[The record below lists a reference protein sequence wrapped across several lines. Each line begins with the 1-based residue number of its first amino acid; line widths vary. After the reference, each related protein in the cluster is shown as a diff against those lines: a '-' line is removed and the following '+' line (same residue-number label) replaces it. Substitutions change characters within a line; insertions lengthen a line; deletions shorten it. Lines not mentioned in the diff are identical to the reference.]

1 VPSSAFIGVFAPCIG
16 KVARAAVAAGDD
28 ETMTPVLILWG
39 HALAAILFGTL
50 ALARWRRR
58 WDGTAGPAVAVVGA
72 AALTA
77 LWALAVAG
85 VEPREISVHV
95 AEGAR
100 NLAWTGVMAAFVLRA
115 RADGGALAALY
126 GVVMFVMLT
135 ATILAP
141 IGQMPMAPAMVEA
154 VEITRHVL
162 RMMAMAGALLLLC
175 HLAQTASGRQAG
187 GVRLFALALGAMW
200 GLDLAIA
207 LLAFAGPRWT
217 AMPVVARGPVMMG
230 VAVLLA
236 IAATHRGEGSVA
248 VSRTVATRALVALAL
263 LLYVAATALAVDFAS
278 SLAPAVAR
286 AVQTAIVCGAAATL
300 LAVTATPWLRAWLRV
315 KAAKHLFDHRYDYR
329 VEWQRFTTTLGLPGE
344 DAAPLA
350 ERIAKAVADLTDAPA
365 ALLLVEAEGVLA
377 PCAGWRWPDGGR
389 ELPAPLAAHLAAT
402 GRIVSLDSL
411 RGGGGEEAA
420 LVPDWVMGDAAA
432 WAIVPLLHGEALA
445 GAILLARPPVQRALD
460 WEDFDLLRVAGRQ
473 AASHLAED
481 RSRAALAD
489 AQQFD
494 AFNRRFAFL
503 LHDIKNVASQLT
515 LVARNAE
522 RHADNPAFRA
532 DMVVTLRESAGR
544 MATLLARL
552 GQHDGARPE
561 ALQPVDL
568 AALATRVAATRRAQH
583 PFLVEGEAGV
593 PAWGQPARL
602 EQALA
607 HLVQNAVEASAA
619 GVPVRLVVGTEP
631 GGDRL
636 VLAVID
642 RGGGMAPGFVRDR
655 LFRPFVSSKPD
666 GFGIGACEARQLIRA
681 MGGELQV
688 DSREG
693 EGSTF
698 RILLPA
704 EPVMAVAA

>member
-1 VPSSAFIGVFAPCIG
+1 
-16 KVARAAVAAGDD
+16 
-28 ETMTPVLILWG
+28 MTPVLILWG

-58 WDGTAGPAVAVVGA
+58 WDTTAGPVTATVAA

-85 VEPREISVHV
+85 VEPRDISAHL
-95 AEGAR
+95 AEGMR
-100 NLAWTGVMAAFVLRA
+100 NMAWTGVMAAFVLRA
-115 RADGGALAALY
+115 RADGGALATLY
-126 GVVMFVMLT
+126 GVVLFVMLA
-135 ATILAP
+135 ATVLVP
-141 IGQMPMAPAMVEA
+141 IAQIPMGEGMFVAA
-154 VEITRHVL
+154 EITRHVL

-175 HLAQTASGRQAG
+175 HLAQVASGPQAG

-217 AMPVVARGPVMMG
+217 MMPVVARGPVMMG

-248 VSRTVATRALVALAL
+248 VSRIVATRALIALAL
-263 LLYVAATALAVDFAS
+263 LLYVAATALAVDLAS
-278 SLAPAVAR
+278 ALAPPIARVA
-286 AVQTAIVCGAAATL
+286 QTAIVCGAAATL
-300 LAVTATPWLRAWLRV
+300 IAFTATPWLRAWLRV

-329 VEWQRFTTTLGLPGE
+329 IEWQRFTTTLGLPGE
-344 DAAPLA
+344 GAAPLG
-350 ERIAKAVADLTDAPA
+350 ERIAKAVADLTEAPA
-365 ALLLVEAEGVLA
+365 ALLLVAVDGMLA
-377 PCAGWRWPDGGR
+377 PWAGWRWADGGR
-389 ELPAPLAAHLAAT
+389 ELPAALAAHLAAT
-402 GRIVSLDSL
+402 GRIVSLDTL
-411 RGGGGEEAA
+411 RGGEGAA
-420 LVPDWVMGDAAA
+420 ETALMPDWLLADAVA
-432 WAIVPLLHGEALA
+432 WAIVPLLHGDELA
-445 GAILLARPPVQRALD
+445 GAVLLARPPVDRALD

-473 AASHLAED
+473 AASYLAED
-481 RSRAALAD
+481 RSQAALID

-552 GQHDGARPE
+552 GQHDGIRAEP
-561 ALQPVDL
+561 LQPIDL
-568 AALATRVAATRRAQH
+568 AALAARVAAGRRAQH
-583 PFLVEGEAGV
+583 PVIVEGEAAG
-593 PAWGQPARL
+593 PAWGHPARL
-602 EQALA
+602 EQALS
-607 HLVQNAVEASAA
+607 HLVQNAIEASPPGA
-619 GVPVRLVVGTEP
+619 PVGLHLGMA
-631 GGDRL
+631 GDRL
-636 VLAVID
+636 MLAVTD
-642 RGGGMAPGFVRDR
+642 RGAGMTPGFVRDR

-666 GFGIGACEARQLIRA
+666 GFGIGACEARQLVAA

-688 DSREG
+688 ESREG
-693 EGSTF
+693 EGSVF

-704 EPVMAVAA
+704 APVMAAMMPLTLAVAA

>member
-1 VPSSAFIGVFAPCIG
+1 
-16 KVARAAVAAGDD
+16 
-28 ETMTPVLILWG
+28 MTPVLILWG
-39 HALAAILFGTL
+39 HALAAILFATL

-58 WDGTAGPAVAVVGA
+58 WDAAAGPVAAVVA
-72 AALTA
+72 AAGLTA

-85 VEPREISVHV
+85 VEPRDVSVHV

-100 NLAWTGVMAAFVLRA
+100 NLTWTGVMAAFVLRA
-115 RADGGALAALY
+115 RADRGALAALY
-126 GVVMFVMLT
+126 GVVMFVMLA
-135 ATILAP
+135 ATILAAVA
-141 IGQMPMAPAMVEA
+141 QMPMAAGMFEA

-175 HLAQTASGRQAG
+175 HLAQAASGPQAG

-217 AMPVVARGPVMMG
+217 IMPVMARGPVMMG

-248 VSRTVATRALVALAL
+248 VSRTVATRALVGLAL
-263 LLYVAATALAVDFAS
+263 LLYVAATALAVDLAS
-278 SLAPAVAR
+278 ALAPAIAR

-344 DAAPLA
+344 GAAPLG

-365 ALLLVEAEGVLA
+365 ALLLVAGDGLLA
-377 PCAGWRWPDGGR
+377 PWAGWRWADGGR
-389 ELPAPLAAHLAAT
+389 ALPAPLAAYLAAT
-402 GRIVSLDSL
+402 GRIVSLDTL
-411 RGGGGEEAA
+411 RGGGDAAEAA
-420 LVPDWVMGDAAA
+420 LVPDWLLDDPVA
-432 WAIVPLLHGEALA
+432 WAIVPLFHGEALA

-473 AASHLAED
+473 AASYLAED
-481 RSRAALAD
+481 RSQAALAD
-489 AQQFD
+489 ARQFD

-503 LHDIKNVASQLT
+503 IHDIKNVASQLT

-552 GQHDGARPE
+552 GQHDGARVE
-561 ALQPVDL
+561 ALQPLDL
-568 AALATRVAATRRAQH
+568 TALAMRVAAVRRAQH
-583 PFLVEGEAGV
+583 PVLVEGEAGL
-593 PAWGQPARL
+593 PAWGHPARL

-607 HLVQNAVEASAA
+607 HLVQNAVEASKGDA
-619 GVPVRLVVGTEP
+619 PVRLVIGVEESGAA
-631 GGDRL
+631 GGGRL

-642 RGGGMAPGFVRDR
+642 RGTGMAPGFVRDR

-666 GFGIGACEARQLIRA
+666 GFGIGACEARQLVQA

-688 DSREG
+688 ESREG
-693 EGSTF
+693 EGSIF

-704 EPVMAVAA
+704 APAMAASWRAAA

>member
-1 VPSSAFIGVFAPCIG
+1 
-16 KVARAAVAAGDD
+16 
-28 ETMTPVLILWG
+28 MTAVLILWG

-58 WDGTAGPAVAVVGA
+58 WDVTAGPALAVVAA

-85 VEPREISVHV
+85 VEPWDISVHL

-126 GVVMFVMLT
+126 GVVMFVILT
-135 ATILAP
+135 ATALAP
-141 IGQMPMAPAMVEA
+141 IARMPMDQDMVLA
-154 VEITRHVL
+154 VEITRHIL

-175 HLAQTASGRQAG
+175 HLAQAATGPQAG

-217 AMPVVARGPVMMG
+217 MMPVVARGPVMMG
-230 VAVLLA
+230 VAILLA
-236 IAATHRGEGSVA
+236 VAATHRGEGSVA
-248 VSRTVATRALVALAL
+248 VSRTVATRALIALAL
-263 LLYVAATALAVDFAS
+263 LLYVAATALAVDLAS
-278 SLAPAVAR
+278 MLSPPVAR
-286 AVQTAIVCGAAATL
+286 AVQTAIVCGAAAAL
-300 LAVTATPWLRAWLRV
+300 LAFTATPWLRAWLRV

-329 VEWQRFTTTLGLPGE
+329 IEWQRFTTTLGLPGE
-344 DAAPLA
+344 RAAPLG

-365 ALLLVEAEGVLA
+365 ALLLVATDGVLT
-377 PCAGWRWPDGGR
+377 PWAGWRWTDGGAA
-389 ELPAPLAAHLAAT
+389 LPASLAAHLGAT
-402 GRIVSLDSL
+402 GRIVSLDTL
-411 RGGGGEEAA
+411 RAGDGTGEAA
-420 LVPDWVMGDAAA
+420 LVPAWLLDDDAA
-432 WAIVPLLHGEALA
+432 WAIVPLLHGGELA
-445 GAILLARPPVQRALD
+445 GAILLARPPVDRALD
-460 WEDFDLLRVAGRQ
+460 WEDFDLLRIAGRQ
-473 AASHLAED
+473 AASYLAED
-481 RSRAALAD
+481 RSQAALVD
-489 AQQFD
+489 AQEFD

-552 GQHDGARPE
+552 GQHDGTRAEP
-561 ALQPVDL
+561 LQPVDL
-568 AALATRVAATRRAQH
+568 PALAARVAAARRAQH
-583 PFLVEGEAGV
+583 PVMVEGEAT
-593 PAWGQPARL
+593 PLAWGHPARL
-602 EQALA
+602 EQALS
-607 HLVQNAVEASAA
+607 HLVQNAIEASPP
-619 GVPVRLVVGTEP
+619 GTPVRLRL
-631 GGDRL
+631 DRVDGRL
-636 VLAVID
+636 MLAVID
-642 RGGGMAPGFVRDR
+642 RGVGMTPGFVRDR

-666 GFGIGACEARQLIRA
+666 GFGIGACEARQLVRA

-688 DSREG
+688 ESREG
-693 EGSTF
+693 EGSVF
-698 RILLPA
+698 RILLPPA
-704 EPVMAVAA
+704 QVMAAKMAPGMAVAA